1 MHKIREIEC
10 KFDLAVFEPKNIF
23 DTFDIYIYI
32 RKYGA
37 RRAVTNPTFMPIR
50 SIYVYMYT
58 CRDIIQSIRF
68 NERSNQFLRKRSL
81 LSVGGRYRFSTE
93 TALGQGI
100 WNASLG
106 YLVRR
111 FCMQNV
117 FSRDSLHR
125 ITIGYRA
132 TISRDFYSL
141 QTYRLLHSSYSLF
154 TFPHDAIFFLSRIFR
169 PFLIRTLTY
178 NKRYTLFKS

>member
-1 MHKIREIEC
+1 
-10 KFDLAVFEPKNIF
+10 
-23 DTFDIYIYI
+23 
-32 RKYGA
+32 
-37 RRAVTNPTFMPIR
+37 
-50 SIYVYMYT
+50 MYTCT

-68 NERSNQFLRKRSL
+68 NERSFLRKRSL

-117 FSRDSLHR
+117 FSRDSHLHW

-141 QTYRLLHSSYSLF
+141 QSYWLSHSSYSLF
-154 TFPHDAIFFLSRIFR
+154 TFSHDAISFLPRIFH
-169 PFLIRTLTY
+169 PFLISTLTY
-178 NKRYTLFKS
+178 NEQHTLFKS